1 MSNLP
6 INQLIF
12 GQIPI
17 HLYKTGN
24 ILILINVCGE
34 YEMDEIDSRIIHSLI
49 QNSRI
54 TLSQMSKDIDVP
66 DATISNRLK
75 KLENDIIKQYTL
87 LLDYDKLDLKITAI
101 IIIQSESEKHKDVEK
116 QLSNLDEV
124 SEVYSISGEY
134 DILIKVWAH
143 TLDDLNQFINS
154 KIRSVDGIEDLT
166 EMIVMER
173 VKEGVVPLTKLK

>member
-1 MSNLP
+1 MVRY
-6 INQLIF
+6 Q
-12 GQIPI
+12 
-17 HLYKTGN
+17 Y
-24 ILILINVCGE
+24 LINRYCGE
-34 YEMDEIDSRIIHSLI
+34 FKMDDELDDIDSRIIRSLV

-75 KLENDIIKQYTL
+75 KLEKHVIKQYTL
-87 LLDYDKLDLKITAI
+87 ILDPKKLGLNVTAI
-101 IIIQSESEKHKDVEK
+101 IIIQSESEKHKNVEEE
-116 QLSNLDEV
+116 LSLLEEV

-143 TLDDLNQFINS
+143 SLEELNRIVNS

-173 VKEGVVPLTKLK
+173 VKEGVVPPIGPNE

>member
-1 MSNLP
+1 MLE
-6 INQLIF
+6 IYLFKIRC
-12 GQIPI
+12 
-17 HLYKTGN
+17 
-24 ILILINVCGE
+24 CGE
-34 YEMDEIDSRIIHSLI
+34 YCMDEIDSLIVHSLLK
-49 QNSRI
+49 NSRI
-54 TLSQMSKDIDVP
+54 TLSQMSRDIDVP

-75 KLENDIIKQYTL
+75 KLEKEVIKQYTV
-87 LLDYDKLDLKITAI
+87 LLDFDKLDLKITSI

-116 QLSNLDEV
+116 ELSNLDEV

-143 TLDDLNQFINS
+143 SLDELNNIINS

-173 VKEGVVPLTKLK
+173 VKEGVVPLTKPEK